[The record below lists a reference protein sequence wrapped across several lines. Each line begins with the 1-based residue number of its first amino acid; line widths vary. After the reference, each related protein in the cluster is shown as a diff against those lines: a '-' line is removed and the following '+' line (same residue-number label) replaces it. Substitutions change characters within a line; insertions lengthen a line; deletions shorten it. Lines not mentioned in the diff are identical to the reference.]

1 MMTFAFVAYTVVQS
15 RQISGWAMVLA
26 LLVSVVIM
34 GLVTTYSDMAPGRRV
49 LRERFVIALIVALG
63 IATVLSAPVWAV
75 YFPYDCSEAYWW
87 EYYCWRIFSLQWLVG

>member
-26 LLVSVVIM
+26 LL
-34 GLVTTYSDMAPGRRV
+34 
-49 LRERFVIALIVALG
+49 
-63 IATVLSAPVWAV
+63 
-75 YFPYDCSEAYWW
+75 EAYWW